1 MSRIRYTARKF
12 NAKSLAIIAAANQII
27 AEYQAQGFDLTLR
40 QLYYQFVARDLIE
53 NSQRSYKRLGS
64 VVSNARL
71 AGLINWQA
79 IVDRT
84 RVLRA
89 LPHWSSPAS
98 ILRSA
103 AHGYRRD
110 LWEDQPH
117 RIEVWIEKDALLGVF
132 QTVCEELD
140 VPFFSCRGYTSQSA
154 IWRAGQRLQNHLFQ
168 DQKPVIL
175 HFGDHDPS
183 GMDMTRDNRS
193 RVSLFAE
200 DYIEVRRLALNQDQI
215 TKYDPPPNPT
225 KLTDSRARAYIAQ
238 FGDDS
243 WELDAMQPVVLA
255 ALVRKEVLSLRDEEL
270 WEIALVQQEEEREE
284 LLAMADKWAR
294 DNR

>member
-103 AHGYRRD
+103 THGYRRD